1 MFTISMHWYLVWKN
15 IATAKDKDT
24 WLILG
29 ALITVFKAMLQ
40 LHAATQSV
48 LVLHA
53 V

>member
-1 MFTISMHWYLVWKN
+1 MFTISMRWYLVWKN

-24 WLILG
+24 WLTLG
-29 ALITVFKAMLQ
+29 ALITVFKAILQ
-40 LHAATQSV
+40 INAATQSV